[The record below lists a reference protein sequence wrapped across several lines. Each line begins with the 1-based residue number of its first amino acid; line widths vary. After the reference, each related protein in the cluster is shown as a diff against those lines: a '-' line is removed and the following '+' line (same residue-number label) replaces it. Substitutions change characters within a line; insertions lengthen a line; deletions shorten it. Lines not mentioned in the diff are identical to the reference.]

1 MSNDGWKAPATDEQV
16 QREFFS
22 KHGDD
27 SYMREIDRR
36 WRTLGKLIDHGPA
49 VRIRDGRLG

>member
-1 MSNDGWKAPATDEQV
+1 MAEGWKAPQTNEQV
-16 QREFFS
+16 SREFFA

-27 SYMREIDRR
+27 HYMREIDRR
-36 WRTLGKLIDHGPA
+36 WRILGKLIDHGPA